1 MKSLTG
7 NSPSA
12 RGWALLLI
20 LFLGA
25 GLFVAACGEEDVP
38 APTTPPPAPTPEP
51 TPPPP
56 EPEPEAPAVPTGLHV
71 DAATANSITWH
82 WTAVEGAVGYVVQA
96 SMDETWDATDTVT
109 FNGAPFTTE
118 TEYTRSDLEPETT
131 VYVRV
136 AAAAG
141 TVENHAVSA
150 FSTHVTGM
158 TMADTP
164 PGPPVPANLR
174 VTGQTSNSITWE
186 WNAVEGATGYQ
197 SQFSGTSTFP
207 TGSTGRE
214 FSTNTTRTVS
224 NLDAEA
230 DGYLRVR
237 AYTGTQAEPVFGM
250 WTEGE
255 MGTTAEP
262 PPAAPLSAPT
272 GLDAD
277 ASNTSITLTWD
288 SVRNAGSY
296 EVQQRLPPDGNW
308 GDADCGGD
316 GNEVEDE
323 ECVVSGLA
331 SGTDY
336 DFRVRAVPSDTDRYE
351 TSAWSDPEETRTTGT
366 APRPPPPPTSGGMGD
381 LNVEWESTATTI
393 TFLWDRVTGG
403 EYETAVLQPEDYSDD
418 PEPCEGETFTSQG
431 RSTSQVL
438 TDAEVTTLDR
448 GIVAGLCVRTKDED
462 DRRLSFAWGVATP
475 VRPTAGTATVEDGR
489 TTALPW
495 TTINVVED
503 FNYAVHLVADSGR
516 GDGMFSSGA
525 APTNA
530 IQKACA
536 DGTRVDDGFADV
548 SLTDLSQT
556 VRSGIRHF
564 TGYTLCLRYWNDA
577 GTTSWEVP
585 VDGSG
590 FLNEIHATPAT
601 PPAPRLDSGTNN
613 ADGTARTLVWTVPVR
628 NSADV
633 PRGHGGFE
641 AEVIHYPVRYDHDGD
656 GGTTPL
662 RSTPAPTAKT
672 CGDAAARPSNIAT
685 GGSDPWTRVASTA
698 LGLIT
703 TLDGVQVTTTT
714 ALTIPDNTG
723 ENLGV
728 RLCVR
733 AIHDSAGTELT
744 ADPDVRGP
752 WRIGSVITIPK
763 QRP

>member
-25 GLFVAACGEEDVP
+25 GLFVAACGEEETP
-38 APTTPPPAPTPEP
+38 APTTPPPAPPPTP

-71 DAATANSITWH
+71 DARTANSITWH

-96 SMDETWDATDTVT
+96 SMDETWEASDTVT

-118 TEYTRSDLEPETT
+118 TEYTHTGLEPETT

-136 AAAAG
+136 ASAAG
-141 TVENHAVSA
+141 TVAAPVVSD

-308 GDADCGGD
+308 GDTDCGGD

-366 APRPPPPPTSGGMGD
+366 APRPTAPPTPGGMGD
-381 LNVEWESTATTI
+381 LNIQWETTADGI
-393 TFLWDRVTGG
+393 TFIWDRVADA
-403 EYETAVLQPEDYSDD
+403 EYQTFVLTTYSDD
-418 PEPCEGETFTSQG
+418 AEPCDGRTFVDKGRLTSEAVPATAGLVQ
-431 RSTSQVL
+431 
-438 TDAEVTTLDR
+438 
-448 GIVAGLCVRTKDED
+448 GLCVQTDDED
-462 DRRLSFAWGVATP
+462 NRRLSFAWGVGNP
-475 VRPTAGTATVEDGR
+475 VVPTVGTVTTEDGK
-489 TTALPW
+489 TTSMTW
-495 TTINVVED
+495 GTINVVRD

-516 GDGMFSSGA
+516 DNGMFSTTGA
-525 APTNA
+525 DGM
-530 IQKACA
+530 QKACA
-536 DGTRVDDGFADV
+536 DGMRLDDGLADV
-548 SLTDLSQT
+548 SLTGLTET
-556 VRSGIRHF
+556 VDSGIKHF
-564 TGYTLCLRYWNDA
+564 TGYTLCLRYSNDA
-577 GTTSWEVP
+577 GSTDWSVPATEVQT
-585 VDGSG
+585 
-590 FLNEIHATPAT
+590 TPAT
-601 PPAPRLDSGTNN
+601 PPAPRFDRGTT
-613 ADGTARTLVWTVPVR
+613 AGTERTLVWTVPVR
-628 NSADV
+628 NSTDV
-633 PRGHGGFE
+633 PREHGGFE
-641 AEVIHYPVRYDHDGD
+641 AKIIHYPVRFNHDND
-656 GGTTPL
+656 DGTTAL
-662 RSTPAPTAKT
+662 RSTPAPTVKN
-672 CGDAAARPSNIAT
+672 CEDDAGSTMPT
-685 GGSDPWTRVASTA
+685 GWTADPWTEVADTD
-698 LGLIT
+698 LTRIT
-703 TLDGVQVTTTT
+703 TLDGVQVSD
-714 ALTIPDNTG
+714 AIGIPTNDLQ
-723 ENLGV
+723 NLGV

-733 AIHDSAGTELT
+733 ATQNSAGGTLN
-744 ADPDVRGP
+744 GP
-752 WRIGSVITIPK
+752 WRFGGATSITK
-763 QRP
+763 QPPSS